1 MDTIIDKVLLPFL
14 ILVGPPVAAF
24 LAAQLTL
31 LAKRV
36 AAKAKIDLDDVQE
49 ENLRRKIRGH
59 ILHTQQTF
67 VKQAR
72 LERAKDGHLSLEDA
86 GKAALLTLKM
96 STRDLGVKGLKT
108 LANVTGK
115 GSNAIAEVIEEEV
128 AALKLIP
135 KVSGTPPA

>member
-1 MDTIIDKVLLPFL
+1 MDVFLDKVLIPLL
-14 ILVGPPVAAF
+14 VIVGPP
-24 LAAQLTL
+24 LAGYLAIQLTL
-31 LAKRV
+31 LAKR
-36 AAKAKIDLDDVQE
+36 ATAKAGIELSEVQE

-72 LERAKDGHLSLEDA
+72 LERAKDGHLSAKDA
-86 GKAALLTLKM
+86 LDAASRTFKLSVKA
-96 STRDLGVKGLKT
+96 LGEKGLQT

-115 GSNAIAEVIEEEV
+115 GESALAEVIEEEV

-135 KVSGTPPA
+135 KASETPPK